1 LGREHQSAENK
12 LGRENQLHMQDISLW
27 NQRQMNTERLNADKE
42 ANRERNATLERMRE
56 IDAKR
61 AAAGNAA
68 RLQIEAQ
75 KGQNAIALEAQR
87 GKNKLTL
94 EQQKGMFGAGRDA
107 AKYRHELEKLGIK
120 NENDLAKW
128 YRQQEYE
135 EQQRIDAEN
144 AQYGIPKN
152 SGISAEDRA
161 KIINGK
167 GAYKYEFGRTEKD
180 EEQIKAMEEALY
192 SPDATE
198 SDKVEIAHELEIF
211 KEEHPPVGRAVEVPM
226 DERAP
231 QTTVIN
237 GVTYMNNNGKWEPVQ
252 TPKQEAPVP
261 TTPQIVTREDGTKWL
276 GNGKGGFTPYT
287 DPKDAARQKYM
298 QDLLKKEIV
307 TKDLDGNETRRPLTP
322 KEMAEVMARYDEVM
336 LGKKNTPLTTQR
348 VNPVTGLMEVA
359 FNGAPTNP
367 MAGGSEARP
376 PSVAPTPTPTPTP
389 APTPETTAVMP
400 PNEKGESAIVDST
413 GNAIGYVDA
422 QGVKWK
428 IIYDQ
433 NGKPMGKVPMQ

>member
-1 LGREHQSAENK
+1 MAIGKRSSGSRRAIGAESDAAKAEKKRIAVQLAQKAAQENIAANRQLETARAHAATPGRADAQLTRAQLISAPTPSRLKNRQKHDREMQAERLAHTSDENK
-12 LGRENQLHMQDISLW
+12 LAREHSASESKLNRDHQLHMQDISLW
-27 NQRQMNTERLNADKE
+27 NQRFMNTERLNADKE
-42 ANRERNATLERMRE
+42 ANRERNASLGRMRE
-56 IDAKR
+56 IDAKK

-68 RLQIEAQ
+68 RLQI
-75 KGQNAIALEAQR
+75 EAQR

-107 AKYRHELEKLGIK
+107 AKYKHELEKLGIK

-135 EQQRIDAEN
+135 EQQRIEAEN

-161 KIINGK
+161 KFINGK

-211 KEEHPPVGRAVEVPM
+211 KEEHPPVGRAVKVPVE
-226 DERAP
+226 ERAP
-231 QTTVIN
+231 QTTVIG

-261 TTPQIVTREDGTKWL
+261 TTPQIVTREDGTK
-276 GNGKGGFTPYT
+276 
-287 DPKDAARQKYM
+287 
-298 QDLLKKEIV
+298 
-307 TKDLDGNETRRPLTP
+307 
-322 KEMAEVMARYDEVM
+322 
-336 LGKKNTPLTTQR
+336 
-348 VNPVTGLMEVA
+348 
-359 FNGAPTNP
+359 
-367 MAGGSEARP
+367 
-376 PSVAPTPTPTPTP
+376 
-389 APTPETTAVMP
+389 
-400 PNEKGESAIVDST
+400 
-413 GNAIGYVDA
+413 
-422 QGVKWK
+422 
-428 IIYDQ
+428 
-433 NGKPMGKVPMQ
+433 